1 MVLVLLCVVNV
12 SEGRDADVLGEL
24 AAVAGTDLLDLHR
37 DPHHHRAV
45 LTLVGE
51 DAPRHV
57 ARVALD
63 RIDLREHSGVHPRLG
78 AVDVVPFVPYEA
90 ATLADARRGPC
101 RVHGLGRGRAGPA
114 VLRLR
119 ARAVAARGAP
129 PGVARPLARRRSPGP
144 APDRRRRVRRAR
156 EVLVAYNTW
165 LAEPDL
171 AAARRVAA
179 AVRGPRLRA
188 LGLPVGQQVQVSMNL
203 VAPDE
208 RRARPRPIDAV
219 AAHVPLAGAELVGL
233 VPERVLHAVPPARW
247 DELDLSEDRTVEA
260 RLAHRTPAW

>member
-1 MVLVLLCVVNV
+1 VLLCVVNV
-12 SEGRDADVLGEL
+12 SEGRNADVLGEL

-37 DPHHHRAV
+37 DPYHHRAV

-78 AVDVVPFVPYEA
+78 AIDVVPFVPYEA
-90 ATLADARRGPC
+90 ATLADALAARAAFMAWAAAELGLPCFAYGPERSLPEVRRRAWSDLLPD
-101 RVHGLGRGRAGPA
+101 AGPQA
-114 VLRLR
+114 PHPTAGATCVG
-119 ARAVAARGAP
+119 ARG
-129 PGVARPLARRRSPGP
+129 
-144 APDRRRRVRRAR
+144 
-156 EVLVAYNTW
+156 VLVAYNTW

-188 LGLPVGQQVQVSMNL
+188 FGLPVGQQVQVSMNL

-208 RRARPRPIDAV
+208 LGPAAAYDAV

-247 DELDLSEDRTVEA
+247 EELDLSEDRTVEA
-260 RLAHRTPAW
+260 RLVHRTQAM